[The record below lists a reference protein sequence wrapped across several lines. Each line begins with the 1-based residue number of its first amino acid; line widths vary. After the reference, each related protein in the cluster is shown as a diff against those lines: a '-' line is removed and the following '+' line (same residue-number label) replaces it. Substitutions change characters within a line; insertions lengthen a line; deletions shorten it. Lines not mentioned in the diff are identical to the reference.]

1 MEDEVISVELDR
13 TYTDASLSVY
23 NPIVSDET
31 IDLTVSS
38 IATLDGAITI
48 LQKE

>member
-1 MEDEVISVELDR
+1 MISVELDR
-13 TYTDASLSVY
+13 AYTDASLNVY

-38 IATLDGAITI
+38 MATLDGAITI